1 MEEKGIVILIERGLT
16 PRCLFLRSTLD
27 FDDFWALSG
36 GFWVVWRLS
45 WYDPLDS
52 RLVSPGIFKW
62 FLFLAWVSIIRP
74 STPERARFSWF
85 LMVSGGWIESLG
97 LRNTVWELDLNP
109 WDELIWSGFWSFW
122 VVFACFW
129 WFLVVFRGFGIILA
143 VSGASG
149 PLWDSLDSWCAAY
162 VYSPRR

>member
-85 LMVSGGWIESLG
+85 LMVLRQPPEAINQQLSDVHRSLFCINVSTFPERFIEIYLVLRQGAANHLRVFYPPPRSLFQG
-97 LRNTVWELDLNP
+97 NHAVCP
-109 WDELIWSGFWSFW
+109 W
-122 VVFACFW
+122 
-129 WFLVVFRGFGIILA
+129 
-143 VSGASG
+143 G
-149 PLWDSLDSWCAAY
+149 PRPST
-162 VYSPRR
+162 